1 MEEKVTVHKVLG
13 AIFVLVGLI
22 FYPTPIPG
30 TTFLIILGL
39 IFLFGKKKTL
49 HLLKNH
55 LNKKVF
61 KFLRIKSIMKKL

>member
-1 MEEKVTVHKVLG
+1 MREKINFHKVLG
-13 AIFVLVGLI
+13 SIFILIGLI
-22 FYPTPIPG
+22 FYTTPVPG

-49 HLLKNH
+49 YLLKDH

-61 KFLRIKSIMKKL
+61 KSLRIKSIIKKI